1 MLEIHFQVFFLYRIS
16 EYDLVLH
23 ASREQ
28 RIKN

>member
-1 MLEIHFQVFFLYRIS
+1 MIEIHFHDFFLYRITQF
-16 EYDLVLH
+16 DLVLH